1 MQSLHEEA
9 QTAQVATDLGLR
21 ERKKVATRGA
31 LTAAALR
38 LAAERGVDGVTTDD
52 IAEAAGVSAPTF
64 FNYFATKEEA
74 FVADDLERGRRF
86 VAVVAAAPA
95 DGPVWDL
102 LRATAVSTLATS
114 TLPSREQALKEKLIR
129 TSATVVAEVLASFA
143 RLEQE
148 LVVELA
154 RRTAPSSPLHARLL
168 AAAVVAAV
176 RAATETWLV
185 SDSDSTAAYVDLLD
199 EAFAALAP
207 AFPPA

>member
-1 MQSLHEEA
+1 MLS
-9 QTAQVATDLGLR
+9 DLGLR
-21 ERKKVATRGA
+21 ERKKAATRGA
-31 LTAAALR
+31 LTSAALR
-38 LAAERGVDGVTTDD
+38 LAVERGVDNVTAED
-52 IAEAAGVSAPTF
+52 IAEAAGVSARTF

-86 VAVVAAAPA
+86 VASVAAAPA
-95 DGPVWDL
+95 DAPVWDL
-102 LRATAVSTLATS
+102 LRTAAVSTLATS
-114 TLPSREQALKEKLIR
+114 TLPSRDQALKEKLVR
-129 TSATVVAEVLASFA
+129 TSATVVAEVLASFV

-168 AAAVVAAV
+168 SAAVVAAV

-185 SDSDSTAAYVDLLD
+185 SNSDSTAAYVDLLD

-207 AFPPA
+207 AFPRS